1 MTRGFLTVT
10 LVAAVALAAVA
21 DAATPPSVQ
30 IKEFKFVPALLTVPV
45 GATVTWINGDEEPH
59 TVTATD
65 RAYTSG
71 GRAAHG
77 RPVPRTEARRLR
89 HARGVAEGRE
99 DGEDRLHPRR
109 ARRGHRWRQGIP
121 EPLRR
126 RHLREPRLPIVR
138 LPRRPLCR
146 SRERA
151 GVQAGCGRRP
161 R

>member
-65 RAYTSG
+65 RAYTSSG
-71 GRAAHG
+71 LDRKDTYAHRFTTPG
-77 RPVPRTEARRLR
+77 TYTYFCA
-89 HARGVAEGRE
+89 
-99 DGEDRLHPRR
+99 LHPHMT
-109 ARRGHRWRQGIP
+109 AT
-121 EPLRR
+121 
-126 RHLREPRLPIVR
+126 V
-138 LPRRPLCR
+138 
-146 SRERA
+146 
-151 GVQAGCGRRP
+151 VVK
-161 R
+161 